1 MRTRSFFT
9 PAVPV
14 FVASALAAMVALP
27 RAAVAGEP
35 ESKTLFAEGRK
46 LREEKKCTEAIIVF
60 RRALDTYPE
69 GLGSLRNIAECEQE
83 LGLFA
88 SARRDWN
95 DLRVAVLQSRSPK
108 YEGWEKDA
116 ADAKAALDAKVGYV
130 VVQIKG
136 DRPEGTR
143 IQLNGK
149 TFDPRLIGVELEQ
162 DNGPLTLEVY
172 YGAAT
177 PLSATTTIKEA
188 SHEQLTIDI
197 PKGAFIGPPGGS
209 GGDGDGGRSATSRG
223 MKIGGGVA
231 LGLGGLGAI
240 GLGVSI
246 GIRQDAL
253 STVEEACP
261 DPKQICNAVDD
272 VNRGQVASTLINV
285 FAVGAAVSVGLGL
298 TLVLAAP
305 SETAPKTEKK
315 DEKKDDKAP
324 PKASLQLNLRGTVGG
339 GFVGLGGHF

>member
-1 MRTRSFFT
+1 MSCIA
-9 PAVPV
+9 AVV
-14 FVASALAAMVALP
+14 VALTASLP
-27 RAAVAGEP
+27 SSSAFAGEP

-46 LREEKKCTEAIIVF
+46 LREEKKCAEAIIVF

-108 YEGWEKDA
+108 YEGWDKDA
-116 ADAKAALDAKVGYV
+116 ADAKAALDSRVGYV
-130 VVQIKG
+130 TIQITG

-149 TFDPRLIGVELEQ
+149 TFDPRLIGVPLEQ
-162 DNGPLTLEVY
+162 DNGSLTLEVF
-172 YGAAT
+172 YGAAQ
-177 PLSATTTIKEA
+177 PLSKTTTIEEGSRA
-188 SHEQLTIDI
+188 TLSVEI
-197 PKGAFIGPPGGS
+197 PKGAVAKVGPPETP
-209 GGDGDGGRSATSRG
+209 DNGRAATSRG

-231 LGLGGLGAI
+231 LGIGGLAAV

-253 STVEEACP
+253 ATVEKACP
-261 DPKQICNAVDD
+261 DPKQICSAAAD
-272 VNRGQVASTLINV
+272 VERGRTASTLVNV
-285 FAVGAAVSVGLGL
+285 FAVGAAVGVGLGL

-305 SETAPKTEKK
+305 SESAPAVAP
-315 DEKKDDKAP
+315 DKKDDKP
-324 PKASLQLNLRGTVGG
+324 PSSKASLRPPPPRLQLDVRGTMGG
-339 GFVGLGGHF
+339 GYVGLGGHF

>member
-1 MRTRSFFT
+1 MRRLPSPWWFGC
-9 PAVPV
+9 AVLLACSV
-14 FVASALAAMVALP
+14 TVGREQVAF
-27 RAAVAGEP
+27 AGEP

-46 LREEKKCTEAIIVF
+46 LREENKCAEAIIVF

-69 GLGSLRNIAECEQE
+69 GLGSLRNIAECETE

-108 YEGWEKDA
+108 YEGWDADA
-116 ADAKAALDAKVGYV
+116 ATAKAALDTRVGYV
-130 VVQIKG
+130 TVQING
-136 DRPEGTR
+136 ERPEGTR

-162 DNGPLTLEVY
+162 DNGALTLEVH

-177 PLSATTTIKEA
+177 PLSATTVIKEA
-188 SHEQLTIDI
+188 SHEKLVIDI
-197 PKGAFIGPPGGS
+197 PKGAVGTTPVPGAQ
-209 GGDGDGGRSATSRG
+209 DTSRAATARG
-223 MKIGGGVA
+223 MTIGGGIA
-231 LGLGGLGAI
+231 LGLGGLAAV

-253 STVEEACP
+253 SGAEAACP
-261 DPKQICNAVDD
+261 DPTKLCTDTDD
-272 VNRGQVASTLINV
+272 VTRGTTASTLINV
-285 FAVGAAVSVGLGL
+285 FAVSAAVCVGVGL

-305 SETAPKTEKK
+305 SDTTPVTKPGKEDPTP
-315 DEKKDDKAP
+315 AP
-324 PKASLQLNLRGTVGG
+324 PPANASLELNLRSTTHG
-339 GFVGLGGHF
+339 GFIGLGGHF